1 MEFERNDPM
10 RFGRA
15 LPCLAAALPPL
26 CHGHGK
32 AKQALWQSPTSALP
46 RLAKGKAPLT
56 PVKNIQFPK

>member
-10 RFGRA
+10 RFGTA
-15 LPCLAAALPPL
+15 LPLLCRRFAPALPWS
-26 CHGHGK
+26 
-32 AKQALWQSPTSALP
+32 WQSPSSALP